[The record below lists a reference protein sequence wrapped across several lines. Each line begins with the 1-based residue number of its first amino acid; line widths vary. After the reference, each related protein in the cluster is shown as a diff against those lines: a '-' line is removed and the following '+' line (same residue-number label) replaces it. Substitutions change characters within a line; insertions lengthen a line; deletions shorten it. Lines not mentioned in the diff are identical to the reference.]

1 MSVDGNGNFMSGIE
15 IRRKMFVDQLISST
29 RRIVLLFSH
38 EEKKKKKKVLSFQKI
53 IILKYE
59 KIH

>member
-38 EEKKKKKKVLSFQKI
+38 EEKKKKVLSFQKI